1 MAVYAPQRR
10 KLWEVTRTLVDA
22 AMGRD
27 KADVVIR
34 GGRLVNVHT
43 AEIQDGVDVAIK
55 AGRVVLVGQAE
66 HTIGGGTEL
75 IDASGF
81 YLLPGLMEGHVHI
94 ESSMITPTQFARA
107 VLPHGTTAVFIDN
120 HELANVLGI
129 EGVKVMMEEA
139 RHLPLKIYLAMPS
152 CVPAMPG
159 FEDAGAVIGPPEVR
173 NAMSWDYVAGLGEM
187 MNMPGVIDGDRD
199 VHAIL
204 RATLEAGKVV
214 TGHYSIA
221 ETERGLQA
229 FIAAGISSCHEST
242 RKEDALAKLRLG
254 MYVML
259 REGSAWHDLKETIRA
274 ISDTGVDSR
283 HAMIV
288 TDDTHPDTLIN
299 VGHMNHVVRRAIE
312 EGLEPVRAVQ
322 MATVNVA
329 EYFRLGHDLGSIS
342 PGKCAD
348 IIFVRD
354 LKEIRV
360 DKVLVDGVLVAEGGR
375 LSVELSDFS
384 YPDSVRH
391 SVRLPRA
398 LGQDDFLIRVPDG
411 ASSVTVRV
419 VEVQGG
425 QVVTRHLQVE
435 RPVVDGTVAASVSDD
450 LAKVAS
456 VERHK
461 ATGQIGLG
469 FVKGFHL
476 KAGAVASTIAH
487 DSHNLLMVGTNEADM
502 AFAGNTLV
510 EAGGGMVAVRDG
522 ELLALVP
529 LPIAGLMSQ
538 EPVEVV
544 DEEVQ
549 ALAGAWQELGC
560 DLPSPF
566 MTMSIL
572 ALPVIPELRITN
584 RGLVDT
590 VRFTPVDT
598 VVS

>member
-1 MAVYAPQRR
+1 MAVYVPQRR

-43 AEIQDGVDVAIK
+43 AEIQDEVDVAIK
-55 AGRVVLVGQAE
+55 AGRVVLVGQVE
-66 HTIGGGTEL
+66 HTIGGETEL
-75 IDASGF
+75 IDASEY

-107 VLPHGTTAVFIDN
+107 VLPHGTTTVFIDN

-139 RHLPLKIYLAMPS
+139 RHLPLKTYLAMPS
-152 CVPAMPG
+152 CVPALPG
-159 FEDAGAVIGPPEVR
+159 FEDAGAVIGPPDVGE
-173 NAMSWDYVAGLGEM
+173 AMSRDYVAGLGEM

-199 VHAIL
+199 VHAML

-214 TGHYSIA
+214 TGHYSIP

-229 FIAAGISSCHEST
+229 FVAAGISSCHEST
-242 RKEDALAKLRLG
+242 RMEDALAKLRLG

-288 TDDTHPDTLIN
+288 TDDTHPHTLIN
-299 VGHMNHVVRRAIE
+299 VGHLNHVVRRAIE

-329 EYFRLGHDLGSIS
+329 EYFHLGHDLGSVS

-348 IIFVRD
+348 IIFVQD
-354 LKEIRV
+354 LNEMRV
-360 DKVLVDGVLVAEGGR
+360 DKVLVDGVLVAERGR
-375 LSVELSDFS
+375 LSVELPDFS
-384 YPDSVRH
+384 YPDSARH

-419 VEVQGG
+419 IEVQGG

-435 RPVVDGTVAASVSDD
+435 RPVLDGTVAASVSDD

-469 FVKGFHL
+469 FVKGFDL

-487 DSHNLLMVGTNEADM
+487 DSHNLLIVGTNEADM
-502 AFAGNTLV
+502 AFAGNTLA

-522 ELLALVP
+522 EVLALVP

-538 EPVEVV
+538 GPVEVV
-544 DEEVQ
+544 NEEVQ
-549 ALAGAWQELGC
+549 ALAKAWQELGC

-590 VRFTPVDT
+590 ERFTLVDT